1 MDGAV
6 AAPPLPDPGSSAQEA
21 VQVCTEAHLRKEGRW
36 SGQVHGRDVV
46 VFHHQGG
53 SYCMDRICHHA
64 GGPLQ
69 DGDIEDIAGHACI
82 VCPWHKIK
90 ITLATGESLYR
101 AIDPATIKQR
111 PPRTRWT
118 SKGVKQRMHT
128 AEIRDG
134 NVYVTLS
141 NNEQKV
147 DSDYYYSEEYKKLVS
162 SSKRG
167 TT

>member
-6 AAPPLPDPGSSAQEA
+6 AAGSSPDAASSPMEP
-21 VQVCTEAHLRKEGRW
+21 VLVCTEAQLLREGRW

-46 VFHHQGG
+46 VFHHLGG
-53 SYCMDRICHHA
+53 CYSMDRICHHA

-101 AIDPATIKQR
+101 AIDPDTIKQR
-111 PPRTRWT
+111 PPKTRWT
-118 SKGVKQRMHT
+118 SKGVKQRTHT
-128 AEIRDG
+128 AEVRDG

-162 SSKRG
+162 ASKRG